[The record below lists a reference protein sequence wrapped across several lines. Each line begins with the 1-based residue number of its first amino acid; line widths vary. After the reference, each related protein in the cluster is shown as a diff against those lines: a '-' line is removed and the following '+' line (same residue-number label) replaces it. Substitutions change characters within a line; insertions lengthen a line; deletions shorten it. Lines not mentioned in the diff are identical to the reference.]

1 VLLYKK
7 EGKLDKAIEMHR
19 KVFDIKKKTIGEVHL
34 SVADTLN
41 NMSLALEEQGRQDE
55 AIETYQ
61 K

>member
-1 VLLYKK
+1 MNFTRPPRLSN
-7 EGKLDKAIEMHR
+7 HR
-19 KVFDIKKKTIGEVHL
+19 KVFDTKKKTIGEVHL